1 MRMRKTLFIL
11 MFISGLL
18 ARQSIVYFYVIP
30 FDNIKDDPT
39 VEWIASGLS
48 DMVSS
53 RFKSEPGLLVQ
64 NKQDLEIIMNDRSLM
79 LKQPI
84 ASRNLLLLG
93 KYHRQL
99 EKINVSIQL
108 IDLATWDQIETI
120 DIAAEYSDITKMK
133 KEIGDNIQK
142 MISPYLPKGKNRV
155 AVVLPKFIEPKPAKS
170 RNPVSVK
177 SEMISKNLQ
186 DEFKKLEESM
196 DVLLGL
202 KENQNLKPKKVV
214 TLFDDGGEWTM
225 DFSANQLVEENPEL
239 EPNTEMLKEVINKLI
254 DNPYDVIM
262 KKPNFIYHNDDD
274 SYITVQFHVTYS
286 LKDEIIK
293 EMLNT
298 LPYTGIEQNGSL
310 TIFYFSKESFNLPD
324 EITNRIISGKHRSVP
339 VIRFFNKQGAPIVI
353 VADTPEEQWHSRKS
367 EKVLYLPENQ
377 FTPMIEFTVGGW
389 SMQVAMETVNIHAK
403 YEFIL
408 PMTDVE
414 NLSNVS
420 LKFINEVDLKK
431 FLDPVL

>member
-1 MRMRKTLFIL
+1 MRMRKTLIIL
-11 MFISGLL
+11 MFISGLV

-30 FDNIKDDPT
+30 FDNLKDDPT
-39 VEWIASGLS
+39 IEWIASGLS
-48 DMVSS
+48 DMVSN

-64 NKQDLEIIMNDRSLM
+64 NKKDLEVIMNDRSLM

-93 KYHRQL
+93 KYYRQL
-99 EKINVSIQL
+99 EKINVSLQL
-108 IDLATWDQIETI
+108 IDLATWDQIETK
-120 DIAAEYSDITKMK
+120 DISAEYSDITKMK
-133 KEIGDNIQK
+133 KEIGDNIQE
-142 MISPYLPKGKNRV
+142 MISPYLPKGKNKV
-155 AVVLPKFIEPKPAKS
+155 SVVLPKFIEPKPAKS

-177 SEMISKNLQ
+177 SEMVSKNLEE
-186 DEFKKLEESM
+186 EFKKLEESM

-202 KENQNLKPKKVV
+202 KENKDLKPKKDI
-214 TLFDDGGEWTM
+214 TLFGNSGEWTM

-239 EPNTEMLKEVINKLI
+239 EPNTEMLKEVLNKLI

-262 KKPNFIYHNDDD
+262 KKPNFIYHKDDD

-293 EMLNT
+293 DMLNT
-298 LPYTGIEQNGSL
+298 LPYTGLEQNGSL
-310 TIFYFSKESFNLPD
+310 TIFYFSKESFNLTD
-324 EITNRIISGKHRSVP
+324 ELTNRIVSGRHRTVP
-339 VIRFFNKQGAPIVI
+339 VIRFFNREGTPIV
-353 VADTPEEQWHSRKS
+353 VLADTPEEHWHSRKS

-420 LKFINEVDLKK
+420 LKFINEADLKK

>member
-1 MRMRKTLFIL
+1 MRMRKTLIIL
-11 MFISGLL
+11 MFISGLV

-30 FDNIKDDPT
+30 FDNLKDDPT
-39 VEWIASGLS
+39 IEWIASGLS
-48 DMVSS
+48 DMVSN

-64 NKQDLEIIMNDRSLM
+64 NKKDLEVIMNDRSLM

-93 KYHRQL
+93 KYYRQL
-99 EKINVSIQL
+99 EKINVSLQL
-108 IDLATWDQIETI
+108 IDLATWDQIETK
-120 DIAAEYSDITKMK
+120 DISAEYSDITKMK
-133 KEIGDNIQK
+133 KEIGDNIQE
-142 MISPYLPKGKNRV
+142 MISSYLPKGKNKV
-155 AVVLPKFIEPKPAKS
+155 SVVLPKFIEPKPAKS

-177 SEMISKNLQ
+177 SEMVSKNLEE
-186 DEFKKLEESM
+186 EFKKLEESM

-202 KENQNLKPKKVV
+202 KENKDLQPKKDI
-214 TLFDDGGEWTM
+214 TLFGNSGEWTM

-239 EPNTEMLKEVINKLI
+239 EPNTEMLKEVLNKLI

-262 KKPNFIYHNDDD
+262 KKPNFIYHKDDD

-293 EMLNT
+293 DMLNT
-298 LPYTGIEQNGSL
+298 LPYTGLEQNGSL
-310 TIFYFSKESFNLPD
+310 TIFYFSKESFNLTD
-324 EITNRIISGKHRSVP
+324 ELTNRIVSGRHRTVP
-339 VIRFFNKQGAPIVI
+339 VIRFFNREGTPIV
-353 VADTPEEQWHSRKS
+353 VLADTPEEHWHSRKS

-420 LKFINEVDLKK
+420 LKFINEADLKK